1 MPQARSVRVAT
12 DPYPVRIARASGRL
26 VNVSATGAL
35 VHLNR
40 ALPKEANWPVRVTL
54 EPGPV
59 ELEARVVRCQPI
71 SIDLPGATWLREE
84 YAIGLAFTSLS
95 PVARQ
100 ALQQLCGDAFNAQQ

>member
-1 MPQARSVRVAT
+1 MPQSRSVRVAT

-40 ALPKEANWPVRVTL
+40 ALATEANWPVRVTL

-100 ALQQLCGDAFNAQQ
+100 ALQQLCGDAFDAQQ

>member
-1 MPQARSVRVAT
+1 MPQSRSVRVAT

-40 ALPKEANWPVRVTL
+40 ALAKGASWPVRVTL

-59 ELEARVVRCQPI
+59 ELEARVVRCEAI
-71 SIDLPGATWLREE
+71 SVDLSGATWLRAE
-84 YAIGLAFTSLS
+84 YGIGLAFTRLS
-95 PVARQ
+95 PVARE
-100 ALQQLCGDAFNAQQ
+100 ALQQLCGDAFTAQQ